1 MKVNIKAQYIKGFEN
16 IPVFCPFCN
25 KLLGIKIRWL
35 EGKARILV
43 EGTEEEIR
51 TFETVNK
58 EGYIQCPFCGADV
71 IVK

>member
-1 MKVNIKAQYIKGFEN
+1 MV
-16 IPVFCPFCN
+16 
-25 KLLGIKIRWL
+25 R
-35 EGKARILV
+35 GKARILV